1 MIIPTIKFMF
11 YDSLTCKR
19 AYGGGYLLGMKRQA
33 YHMGKTPNLS
43 LTYLPIKLFTPSL
56 LLVILVFHYEP
67 EIRLMNRKH
76 GDEALAEP
84 VTTMF

>member
-1 MIIPTIKFMF
+1 
-11 YDSLTCKR
+11 
-19 AYGGGYLLGMKRQA
+19 
-33 YHMGKTPNLS
+33 MGKTPNLS

>member
-1 MIIPTIKFMF
+1 
-11 YDSLTCKR
+11 
-19 AYGGGYLLGMKRQA
+19 
-33 YHMGKTPNLS
+33 MGKTPNLS

-67 EIRLMNRKH
+67 EIRLMNRKR

-84 VTTMF
+84 VMTMF